1 MITFVKKMKPMKE
14 DFIEYL
20 FLFLSA
26 SLASVFKYFNEKQKG
41 VTLLVTQLLFGCFIA
56 FIAIPYFT
64 EVFEMSFKGSL
75 FFTWVLTYFSNNT
88 LNAVF
93 KLAFNKIDSEQ
104 VQQEEEKEN
113 ERH

>member
-1 MITFVKKMKPMKE
+1 MNEQNLF
-14 DFIEYL
+14 EYL
-20 FLFLSA
+20 ALFLSA

-56 FIAIPYFT
+56 FIAIPYLSEILDMT
-64 EVFEMSFKGSL
+64 YKGSL

-93 KLAFNKIDSEQ
+93 KLAFSKIDSSQ
-104 VQQEEEKEN
+104 VQETEEAQEEKK
-113 ERH
+113 